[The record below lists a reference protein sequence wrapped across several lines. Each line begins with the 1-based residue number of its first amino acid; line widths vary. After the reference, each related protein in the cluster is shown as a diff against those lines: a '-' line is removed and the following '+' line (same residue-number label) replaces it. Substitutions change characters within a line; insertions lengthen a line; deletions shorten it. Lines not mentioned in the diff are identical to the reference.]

1 MRKTRLFQIADARG
15 IRYKWIAGQLGY
27 TPEYLSRIK
36 HGDEPVTDEFQ
47 RRVCVLFPDVAPEE
61 LFFVDGG
68 STKNRSVPS
77 GTKRVA

>member
-47 RRVCVLFPDVAPEE
+47 RRVCVLFPDITPEE
-61 LFFVDGG
+61 LFFMESG
-68 STKNRSVPS
+68 SSKNRSVLS
-77 GTKRVA
+77 ETQRVA